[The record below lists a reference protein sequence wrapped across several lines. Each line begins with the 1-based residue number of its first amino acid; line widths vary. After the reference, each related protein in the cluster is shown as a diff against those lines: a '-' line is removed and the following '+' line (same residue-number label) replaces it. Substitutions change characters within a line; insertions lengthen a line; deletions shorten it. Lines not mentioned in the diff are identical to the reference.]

1 MRRSTTARGDGRG
14 ELKVLLRLI
23 DQGFD
28 HAAWH
33 GPTLGGAIR
42 GLTARRAAWRPGPR
56 RHCIWEIV
64 LHTAYWKYAVRRRL
78 TGGEQGA
85 FPRGPSNWPALPAVL
100 DERHWRA
107 DVRLLK
113 EEHRR
118 LRRAVAALSPALLG
132 RRVGRKRWTHS
143 ETIHGIAMH
152 DLYHA
157 GQIQLLKRLHRGG

>member
-1 MRRSTTARGDGRG
+1 MT
-14 ELKVLLRLI
+14 ELRLLLRLL

-42 GLTARRAAWRPGPR
+42 GLTARQAAWRPGKG
-56 RHCIWEIV
+56 RHNVWEIV

-78 TGGEQGA
+78 TGGPLGA
-85 FPRGPSNWPALPAVL
+85 FPREGSNWLPLPSKV
-100 DERHWRA
+100 DEPHWRA

-113 EEHRR
+113 DEHRK
-118 LRRAVAALSPALLG
+118 LRRSVAALPPAVLG
-132 RRVGRKRWTHS
+132 RRLGKKRWTYS
-143 ETIHGIAMH
+143 ETIHGVAMH

-157 GQIQLLKRLHRGG
+157 GQIQLVKRLRERG

>member
-1 MRRSTTARGDGRG
+1 MNPRG
-14 ELKVLLRLI
+14 ERTLLLRAI

-28 HAAWH
+28 HVAWH

-42 GLTARRAAWRPGPR
+42 GVTARQAAWRPGR
-56 RHCIWEIV
+56 GRHNIWELV

-78 TGGEQGA
+78 LGTEQGA
-85 FPRGPSNWPALPAVL
+85 FPRPGSNFPALPRTL

-113 EEHRR
+113 DEHRR
-118 LRRAVAALSPALLG
+118 LRAAVASLTASALG
-132 RRVGRKRWTHS
+132 RRLGKKRWTAS

-157 GQIQLLKRLHRGG
+157 GQIQLLKRLRTGG

>member
-1 MRRSTTARGDGRG
+1 MAGRRAAGSDERR
-14 ELKVLLRLI
+14 ELRLLLRLI

-42 GLTARRAAWRPGPR
+42 GLTASQAAWRPGPR

-64 LHTAYWKYAVRRRL
+64 LHTAYWKYVVRRRL
-78 TGGEQGA
+78 TGGEQGR
-85 FPRGPSNWPALPAVL
+85 FPRSGSNWPTLPEAL
-100 DERHWRA
+100 DEPHWRA

-113 EEHRR
+113 DEHRK
-118 LRRAVAALSPALLG
+118 LRRSVAALSPNVLS
-132 RRVGRKRWTHS
+132 RRLGRKRWTNS
-143 ETIHGIAMH
+143 ETVHGIAMH

-157 GQIQLLKRLHRGG
+157 GQIQLLKRLRERG

>member
-1 MRRSTTARGDGRG
+1 MKGRA
-14 ELKVLLRLI
+14 ELRLLLRLI

-33 GPTLGGAIR
+33 GPTLAGAIR
-42 GLTARRAAWRPGPR
+42 GVTAKQAAWRPAAR
-56 RHCIWEIV
+56 RHCVWEIV

-78 TGGEQGA
+78 MGGAQGG
-85 FPRGPSNWPALPAVL
+85 FPRSGSNWPALPDVL

-113 EEHRR
+113 DEHRK
-118 LRRAVAALSPALLG
+118 LRRAVAALQADALG
-132 RRVGRKRWTHS
+132 RRLAKKRWTTS

-157 GQIQLLKRLHRGG
+157 GQIQLLKRLRTGG

>member
-1 MRRSTTARGDGRG
+1 MT
-14 ELKVLLRLI
+14 ELRLLLRLV

-33 GPTLGGAIR
+33 GPTLAGAIR
-42 GLTARRAAWRPGPR
+42 GLTATQAARRPGR
-56 RHCIWEIV
+56 GRHNVWEIV

-78 TGGEQGA
+78 TGGAQGA
-85 FPRGPSNWPALPAVL
+85 FPREGSNWPQAPAVL

-113 EEHRR
+113 QEHRL
-118 LRRAVAALSPALLG
+118 LRRAVATLRSAVLG
-132 RRVGRKRWTHS
+132 RRLGKKRWTTS

-157 GQIQLLKRLHRGG
+157 GQVQLLKRLRARG